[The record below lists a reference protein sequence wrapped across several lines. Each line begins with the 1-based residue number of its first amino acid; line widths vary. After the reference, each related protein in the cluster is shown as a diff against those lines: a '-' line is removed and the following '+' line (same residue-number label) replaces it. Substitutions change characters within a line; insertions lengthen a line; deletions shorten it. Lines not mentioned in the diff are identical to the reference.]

1 MRCRHADK
9 RLQNVE
15 RDLTATVGHGR
26 DLDTAFRKRL
36 QFIRAARDESDL
48 RRWKS
53 LHFER
58 LKGNRSHQWSIR
70 LKDQWRLILEL
81 ETDADGKQMVVIE
94 VVDYH

>member
-1 MRCRHADK
+1 M
-9 RLQNVE
+9 
-15 RDLTATVGHGR
+15 
-26 DLDTAFRKRL
+26 

-58 LKGNRSHQWSIR
+58 LKGKRSHRSIR
-70 LKDQWRLILEL
+70 LKGQWRLILEL
-81 ETDADGKQMVVIE
+81 ETDADGKQIVVIE